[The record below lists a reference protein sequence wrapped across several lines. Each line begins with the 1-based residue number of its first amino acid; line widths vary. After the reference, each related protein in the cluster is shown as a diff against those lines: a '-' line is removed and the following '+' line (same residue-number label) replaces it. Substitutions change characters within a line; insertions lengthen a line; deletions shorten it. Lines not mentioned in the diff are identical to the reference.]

1 MSASSRKRPLLL
13 VDGYNLIRS
22 GGAYAVDE
30 VDDFDDDP
38 INRVREHLIADV
50 AAFAQERYE
59 AVIVFD
65 GGGNEFSEGA
75 PVKTAGISVIFSAAD
90 TDADSVIERLT
101 FKAQREGR
109 EVLVVSSDWDVQ
121 NATFRNGVTR
131 MSAVGFVHEMD
142 DINEDLAES
151 AENHGKFTLG
161 GRLDPDTRAKLEQML
176 RD

>member
-1 MSASSRKRPLLL
+1 MSASSRKKPLLL
-13 VDGYNLIRS
+13 VDGFNLIRS
-22 GGAYAVDE
+22 SGAYEVDE

-38 INRVREHLIADV
+38 LNRVREHLIADV
-50 AAFAQERYE
+50 AAFAQGRYE

-90 TDADSVIERLT
+90 TDADSVIERLSY
-101 FKAQREGR
+101 KAQRDGR

-131 MSAVGFVHEMD
+131 MSATGFVHEMD
-142 DINEDLAES
+142 EINEDLEES
-151 AENHGKFTLG
+151 AANFGKFTLG
-161 GRLDPDTRAKLEQML
+161 GRLDPDTRAKLERML
-176 RD
+176 RG